1 MKATLKNYH
10 QPPRKVRLV
19 ADLIRGKS
27 VPAARVA
34 LAFLDKKS
42 APAIVKLLDSAV
54 ANARFENES
63 LDVDMLF
70 VKTLTVDKG
79 VTLKRVR
86 PFKQGR
92 AGRLHKIM
100 STVKLELGS
109 RGGAVV
115 AKKPVVAVA
124 ETAKP
129 AKTAAKAAKPRAAK
143 KSATST
149 AKKLAPKT

>member
-54 ANARFENES
+54 ANARSADES

-100 STVKLELGS
+100 STVKMELGNRAGTS
-109 RGGAVV
+109 VKKAVV
-115 AKKPVVAVA
+115 AKPVEAAPKKA
-124 ETAKP
+124 E
-129 AKTAAKAAKPRAAK
+129 KTAVKPAAKPRAKKAAK
-143 KSATST
+143 TAT
-149 AKKLAPKT
+149 KK